1 MKEVTVKLTL
11 DDKGAI
17 KSAENIQDSIKDIGD
32 EAEKTGDKV
41 EGVGKSASK
50 SKKGFATMA
59 KGLKSVGVALKAA
72 GIGLVIALVAG
83 LTEAFSRNKRI
94 MDGVS
99 IVLGTIQE
107 VFTQVADA
115 LIATYDAVAQSSD
128 NFDALG
134 KVMSGILTVAI
145 SPFQLAFYGIKQAL
159 LAAQLAW
166 EDSFF
171 GDGDEAK
178 MAELRKGIQ
187 ETSADITRIA
197 DASME
202 AAISVGDNISE
213 AIDEVVS
220 ITEIASKNLSKV
232 NIKAANETAKAHK
245 AATDAAII
253 AQAEAAKNIALFD
266 RQAEQQRQI
275 RDDANKSI
283 KERQEANVK
292 LGEILEKQEKEL
304 LKQAAAVEAGAR
316 AEFAKNNSIQN
327 RAALIAAEAATAQ
340 VLADIEGK
348 RSEQKSNTNTLLLE
362 EKGLITS
369 VTNAEGERQK
379 QQREFDAEQEVDP
392 LVKLEKQ
399 KTALELENEAILEDL
414 EAKRLL
420 YAEGTQQRVDAEQDY
435 LNKKQGIDNQ
445 LVANTTATNNQI
457 IENDKATAEAKAS
470 IQDATFNAISGGL
483 NILKQLGEE
492 SKAMQAAVLIGESA
506 VGISKMVIGK
516 TTADL
521 ADTAFAA
528 TLGPGGPAYLTTK
541 KLLNKVNLGIG
552 IASNVAATAKGLAAL
567 GKGGAP
573 QGGAEGG
580 AEGGATAPAFNL
592 VEGSESNAIQQS
604 IQGQEN
610 AVKAYVVSGE
620 VTTAQSADRNIVEGS
635 GF

>member
-17 KSAENIQDSIKDIGD
+17 KSAENIQGSIKDIGD
-32 EAEKTGDKV
+32 EAQKTGDKV

-50 SKKGFATMA
+50 SKKGFATMG
-59 KGLKSVGVALKAA
+59 KGIKAVGTALKAA
-72 GIGLVIALVAG
+72 GIGLIVALVAG

-99 IVLGTIQE
+99 VVLGTIQE

-115 LIATYDAVAQSSD
+115 LIATYDAVAKSSD

-134 KVMSGILTVAI
+134 KVMSGILTVVI
-145 SPFQLAFYGIKQAL
+145 SPFQLAFYGIKKAL
-159 LAAQLAW
+159 LSAQLAW

-171 GDGDEAK
+171 GGGDEAK
-178 MAELRKGIQ
+178 MAELRKEIQ
-187 ETSADITRIA
+187 DTSADITRIA

-220 ITEIASKNLSKV
+220 ITEIAGENLSKV

-245 AATDAAII
+245 AATDAAIL
-253 AQAEAAKNIALFD
+253 AQAESAKNIALFD

-316 AEFAKNNSIQN
+316 AELAKNDSIEN
-327 RAALIAAEAATAQ
+327 RAALIAAEAASAQ

-399 KTALELENEAILEDL
+399 KTALKLENEAILEDL

-420 YAEGTQQRVDAEQDY
+420 YAEGTQARVDAEQDY

-445 LVANTTATNNQI
+445 LVANTKATNEQI
-457 IENDKATAEAKAS
+457 KATDKAVADTKKS
-470 IQDATFNAISGGL
+470 IQDETLNNAMNGL
-483 NILKQLGEE
+483 KALAALDEE
-492 SKAMQAAVLIGESA
+492 NKALQAAVLIADNIVSA
-506 VGISKMVIGK
+506 AKVIQNTSIANTRAQAEMGPI
-516 TTADL
+516 AG
-521 ADTAFAA
+521 TAFTVINTVAA
-528 TLGPGGPAYLTTK
+528 GLS
-541 KLLNKVNLGIG
+541 
-552 IASNVAATAKGLAAL
+552 IAANVAATAKGLAAL
-567 GKGGAP
+567 GKGG
-573 QGGAEGG
+573 GAEPPTP
-580 AEGGATAPAFNL
+580 ESSGATAPAFNL

-604 IQGQEN
+604 IQGQDN
-610 AVKAYVVSGE
+610 AVKAFVVSGD
-620 VTTAQSADRNIVEGS
+620 VTTAQSADRRIVEGS

>member
-1 MKEVTVKLTL
+1 MKEVKVKLTL
-11 DDKGAI
+11 DDTEAVKAT
-17 KSAENIQDSIKDIGD
+17 KDIEKGLKD
-32 EAEKTGDKV
+32 VGKQAEKTDQEVETIGVTAGGTKV
-41 EGVGKSASK
+41 
-50 SKKGFATMA
+50 GFNIMA
-59 KGLKSVGVALKAA
+59 KAISKVGLALKAA
-72 GIGLVIALVAG
+72 GIGLVIALIAG
-83 LTEAFSRNKRI
+83 LTEAFSRNKRV
-94 MDGVS
+94 MDGIN

-107 VFTQVADA
+107 VFSQVADA
-115 LIATYDAVAQSSD
+115 LIDTYDAVASASE

-134 KVMSGILTVAI
+134 KVMGGILTLFI
-145 SPFQLAFYGIKQAL
+145 NPFKIAFFGIQQAL
-159 LAAQLAW
+159 LAVQLAW

-171 GDGDEAK
+171 GGGDEAK
-178 MAELRKGIQ
+178 MARLNLDIL
-187 ETSADITRIA
+187 ETKK
-197 DASME
+197 
-202 AAISVGDNISE
+202 AISDTAYEMIDAGKDIVNNFSE
-213 AIDEVVS
+213 AVTEVAN
-220 ITEIASKNLSKV
+220 IAEIASENFSKV
-232 NIKAANETAKAHK
+232 SIKAASETAKAYK

-253 AQAEAAKNIALFD
+253 AQALAAKNIALFD

-283 KERQEANVK
+283 KERQEANLK
-292 LGEILEKQEKEL
+292 LGEILEKQEEAL

-316 AEFAKNNSIQN
+316 AEVAKNNSIDN
-327 RAALIAAEAATAQ
+327 RAALIAAEAASAQ

-399 KTALELENEAILEDL
+399 KTAFELENEAILEDL

-445 LVANTTATNNQI
+445 LVANTKATNDQI
-457 IENDKATAEAKAS
+457 KANDQATADAKLGIQKAS
-470 IQDATFNAISGGL
+470 LDAASSAVD
-483 NILKQLGEE
+483 ILAGFAEE
-492 SKAMQAAVLIGESA
+492 NKELQAASIIASNA
-506 VGISKMVIGK
+506 
-516 TTADL
+516 
-521 ADTAFAA
+521 
-528 TLGPGGPAYLTTK
+528 
-541 KLLNKVNLGIG
+541 IG
-552 IASNVAATAKGLAAL
+552 IATNIIDTNAANAKLTLEAGVAAPALITANFIRMGTGIAASIAATAQGLSAL
-567 GKGGAP
+567 GKGGDSSAGGAGAT
-573 QGGAEGG
+573 GGAE
-580 AEGGATAPAFNL
+580 APAFNL

>member
-1 MKEVTVKLTL
+1 
-11 DDKGAI
+11 
-17 KSAENIQDSIKDIGD
+17 
-32 EAEKTGDKV
+32 
-41 EGVGKSASK
+41 
-50 SKKGFATMA
+50 MA
-59 KGLKSVGVALKAA
+59 KAISKVGLALKAA
-72 GIGLVIALVAG
+72 GIGLVIALIAG

-107 VFTQVADA
+107 VFSQVADA

-134 KVMSGILTVAI
+134 KVMSGILTGAI

-220 ITEIASKNLSKV
+220 ITEIASENLSKV
-232 NIKAANETAKAHK
+232 SIKAASETAKAHK

-253 AQAEAAKNIALFD
+253 AQAMAAKNIALFD

-292 LGEILEKQEKEL
+292 LGEILEKQEEAL

-316 AEFAKNNSIQN
+316 AEVAKNNSIDN

-369 VTNAEGERQK
+369 VTNAEKERQK
-379 QQREFDAEQEVDP
+379 QQRDFEAEQELDP
-392 LVKLEKQ
+392 LAKLQKQKSNLEK
-399 KTALELENEAILEDL
+399 ENTAILEDL

-435 LNKKQGIDNQ
+435 LNQKKGIDNQ
-445 LVANTTATNNQI
+445 LVANATATKNQI
-457 IENDKATAEAKAS
+457 IANDKATAEAKAS
-470 IQDATFNAISGGL
+470 IQDASLKTISGGL
-483 NILKQLGEE
+483 NLLKQLGED
-492 SKAMQAAVLIGESA
+492 SKALQATALIGESA
-506 VGISKMVIGK
+506 VGIAEMVINK
-516 TTADL
+516 SKADL
-521 ADTAFAA
+521 VAQPLLSNPATAAA
-528 TLGPGGPAYLTTK
+528 GATAL
-541 KLLNKVNLGIG
+541 LLNKINLGIG
-552 IASNVAATAKGLAAL
+552 IATNVAATAKGLAAL

-573 QGGAEGG
+573 AGGDAGAGGAE
-580 AEGGATAPAFNL
+580 APAFNL

-604 IQGQEN
+604 IQGQDN
-610 AVKAYVVSGE
+610 AVKAFVVSGD
-620 VTTAQSADRNIVEGS
+620 VTTAQSADRRIVEGS

>member
-17 KSAENIQDSIKDIGD
+17 KSAENIQGSIKDIGD

-50 SKKGFATMA
+50 SKKGFATMG
-59 KGLKSVGVALKAA
+59 KGIKAVGTALKAA
-72 GIGLVIALVAG
+72 GIGLIVALVAG

-99 IVLGTIQE
+99 VVLGTIQE

-134 KVMSGILTVAI
+134 KVMGGILTVAI

-171 GDGDEAK
+171 GGGDEAK
-178 MAELRKGIQ
+178 MAELRKEIQ
-187 ETSADITRIA
+187 DTSADITRIA

-220 ITEIASKNLSKV
+220 ITEIASENLSKV
-232 NIKAANETAKAHK
+232 SIKAANETSKAYK
-245 AATDAAII
+245 AAKDAAIL
-253 AQAEAAKNIALFD
+253 AQAESAALRAGYELEAAELKKIRDNVNLSLEERIKANDDLAKVSKKAEEQMK
-266 RQAEQQRQI
+266 RQAQLAINLAE
-275 RDDANKSI
+275 
-283 KERQEANVK
+283 
-292 LGEILEKQEKEL
+292 LE
-304 LKQAAAVEAGAR
+304 LK
-316 AEFAKNNSIQN
+316 KNNSIENQ
-327 RAALIAAEAATAQ
+327 AALIQANADLKAVEAEIAGKTEEVETNRVGLLNEQNALILTG
-340 VLADIEGK
+340 IE
-348 RSEQKSNTNTLLLE
+348 SER
-362 EKGLITS
+362 
-369 VTNAEGERQK
+369 ERNK

-399 KTALELENEAILEDL
+399 KTALELENEAILKDL

-445 LVANTTATNNQI
+445 LVANA
-457 IENDKATAEAKAS
+457 KLTAEEQKKIDQEVADAKIGIQKAS
-470 IQDATFNAISGGL
+470 LNAVSAGID
-483 NILKQLGEE
+483 ILAGFAEE
-492 SKAMQAAVLIGESA
+492 NKDLQAAALITSNA
-506 VGISKMVIGK
+506 VGIATNII
-516 TTADL
+516 
-521 ADTAFAA
+521 DTNAA
-528 TLGPGGPAYLTTK
+528 NAKLSGTGPAAPGLIAA
-541 KLLNKVNLGIG
+541 NFIRMGVG
-552 IASNVAATAKGLAAL
+552 IAASVAATAKGLAAL
-567 GKGGAP
+567 NKGGDTSGGGADAAAA
-573 QGGAEGG
+573 GGAERSS
-580 AEGGATAPAFNL
+580 
-592 VEGSESNAIQQS
+592 V
-604 IQGQEN
+604 
-610 AVKAYVVSGE
+610 
-620 VTTAQSADRNIVEGS
+620 
-635 GF
+635 

>member
-1 MKEVTVKLTL
+1 MKEVKIKLKVDDTEAVKAT
-11 DDKGAI
+11 
-17 KSAENIQDSIKDIGD
+17 KDIEKGLKD
-32 EAEKTGDKV
+32 VGKQAEKTDQ
-41 EGVGKSASK
+41 EIETIGVTAGNSK
-50 SKKGFATMA
+50 RGFAIMA
-59 KGLKSVGVALKAA
+59 KAISKVGLALKAA
-72 GIGLVIALVAG
+72 GIGLVIALIAG
-83 LTEAFSRNKRI
+83 LTEAFSRNKRV
-94 MDGVS
+94 MDGIN

-107 VFTQVADA
+107 VFSQVADA

-134 KVMSGILTVAI
+134 KVVSSLITIALYPLELT
-145 SPFQLAFYGIKQAL
+145 FYTLLQASQAL
-159 LAAQLAW
+159 RVGY
-166 EDSFF
+166 EKMF
-171 GDGDEAK
+171 GDDESVKKAQEEMDK
-178 MAELRKGIQ
+178 TTLKIILLNTEVSKAGGELV
-187 ETSADITRIA
+187 DNFV
-197 DASME
+197 E
-202 AAISVGDNISE
+202 AVG
-213 AIDEVVS
+213 EVS
-220 ITEIASKNLSKV
+220 NIASVASENLSKV
-232 NIKAANETAKAHK
+232 SIKAASETAKAHK

-253 AQAEAAKNIALFD
+253 AQAMAAKNIALFD

-292 LGEILEKQEKEL
+292 LGEILEKQEEAL

-316 AEFAKNNSIQN
+316 AEVAKNDSIEN
-327 RAALIAAEAATAQ
+327 RAALIAAEAASAQ

-392 LVKLEKQ
+392 LAKLQKQKSNLEK
-399 KTALELENEAILEDL
+399 ENTAILEDL

-435 LNKKQGIDNQ
+435 LNQKQGINNQ

-470 IQDATFNAISGGL
+470 IQDASLKTISGGL
-483 NILKQLGEE
+483 NLLKQLGED
-492 SKAMQAAVLIGESA
+492 SKALQATALIGESA
-506 VGISKMVIGK
+506 VGIAEMVINK
-516 TTADL
+516 SKADL
-521 ADTAFAA
+521 VAQPLLSNPATAAA
-528 TLGPGGPAYLTTK
+528 GATAL
-541 KLLNKVNLGIG
+541 LLNKINLGIG
-552 IASNVAATAKGLAAL
+552 IATNVAATAKGLAAL

-573 QGGAEGG
+573 ADAGGAE
-580 AEGGATAPAFNL
+580 APAFNL

-604 IQGQEN
+604 IQGQDN
-610 AVKAYVVSGE
+610 AVKAFVVSGD

>member
-1 MKEVTVKLTL
+1 MKEVKVKLTL
-11 DDKGAI
+11 DDKEAV
-17 KSAENIQDSIKDIGD
+17 KATKDIEKGLKD
-32 EAEKTGDKV
+32 VGKQAEKTDQEVETIGITAGGTKV
-41 EGVGKSASK
+41 
-50 SKKGFATMA
+50 GFNIMA
-59 KGLKSVGVALKAA
+59 KAISKVGLALKAA
-72 GIGLVIALVAG
+72 GIGLVIALIAG
-83 LTEAFSRNKRI
+83 LTEAFSRNKQV
-94 MDGVS
+94 MDGIN

-107 VFTQVADA
+107 VFSQVADA
-115 LIATYDAVAQSSD
+115 LIATYDAVASASE

-134 KVMSGILTVAI
+134 KVMGGILTLFI
-145 SPFQLAFYGIKQAL
+145 NPFKIAFFGIQQAL

-171 GDGDEAK
+171 GGGDEAK
-178 MAELRKGIQ
+178 MARLNLDIL
-187 ETSADITRIA
+187 ETKK
-197 DASME
+197 
-202 AAISVGDNISE
+202 AISDTAYEMIDAGKDIVNNFSE
-213 AIDEVVS
+213 AVTEVAN
-220 ITEIASKNLSKV
+220 IAEIASENFSKV
-232 NIKAANETAKAHK
+232 SIKAASETAKAYK

-253 AQAEAAKNIALFD
+253 AQALAAKNIALFD

-283 KERQEANVK
+283 KERQEANLK
-292 LGEILEKQEKEL
+292 LGEILEKQEEAL

-316 AEFAKNNSIQN
+316 AEVAKNNSIDN
-327 RAALIAAEAATAQ
+327 RAALIAAEAASAQ

-399 KTALELENEAILEDL
+399 KTAFELENEAILEDL

-445 LVANTTATNNQI
+445 LVANTKATNDQI
-457 IENDKATAEAKAS
+457 KANDQATADAKLGIQKAS
-470 IQDATFNAISGGL
+470 LDAASSAVD
-483 NILKQLGEE
+483 ILAGFAEE
-492 SKAMQAAVLIGESA
+492 NKELQAASIIASNA
-506 VGISKMVIGK
+506 
-516 TTADL
+516 
-521 ADTAFAA
+521 
-528 TLGPGGPAYLTTK
+528 
-541 KLLNKVNLGIG
+541 IG
-552 IASNVAATAKGLAAL
+552 IATNIIDTNAANAKLTLEAGVAAPALITANFIRMGTGIAASIAATAQGLSAL
-567 GKGGAP
+567 GKGGDSSAGGAGAT
-573 QGGAEGG
+573 GGAE
-580 AEGGATAPAFNL
+580 APAFNL
-592 VEGSESNAIQQS
+592 VEGSESNAIQNS
-604 IQGQEN
+604 IQGQDN

>member
-1 MKEVTVKLTL
+1 MKEVKIKLKVDDTEAVKAT
-11 DDKGAI
+11 
-17 KSAENIQDSIKDIGD
+17 KDIEKGLKD
-32 EAEKTGDKV
+32 VVKQAEKTDQEV
-41 EGVGKSASK
+41 ETIGVTAGNSK
-50 SKKGFATMA
+50 RGFAIMA
-59 KGLKSVGVALKAA
+59 KAISKVGLALKAA
-72 GIGLVIALVAG
+72 GIGLVIALIAG
-83 LTEAFSRNKRI
+83 LTEAFSRNKRV
-94 MDGVS
+94 MDGIN

-107 VFTQVADA
+107 VFSQVADA

-134 KVMSGILTVAI
+134 KVVSSLITIALYPLELT
-145 SPFQLAFYGIKQAL
+145 FYTLLQASQAL
-159 LAAQLAW
+159 RVGY
-166 EDSFF
+166 EKMF
-171 GDGDEAK
+171 GDDESVKKAQEEMDK
-178 MAELRKGIQ
+178 TTLKIILLNTEVSKAGGELV
-187 ETSADITRIA
+187 DNFV
-197 DASME
+197 E
-202 AAISVGDNISE
+202 AVG
-213 AIDEVVS
+213 EVS
-220 ITEIASKNLSKV
+220 NIASVASENLSKV
-232 NIKAANETAKAHK
+232 SIKAASETAKAHK

-253 AQAEAAKNIALFD
+253 AQAMAAKNIALFD

-292 LGEILEKQEKEL
+292 LGEILEKQEEAL

-316 AEFAKNNSIQN
+316 AEVAKNDSIEN
-327 RAALIAAEAATAQ
+327 RAALIAAEAASAQ

-392 LVKLEKQ
+392 LAKLQKQKSNLEK
-399 KTALELENEAILEDL
+399 ENTAILEDL

-435 LNKKQGIDNQ
+435 LNQKQGINNQ

-470 IQDATFNAISGGL
+470 IQDASLKTISGGL
-483 NILKQLGEE
+483 NLLKQLGED
-492 SKAMQAAVLIGESA
+492 SKALQATALIGESA
-506 VGISKMVIGK
+506 VGIAEMVINK
-516 TTADL
+516 SKADL
-521 ADTAFAA
+521 VAQPLLSNPATAAA
-528 TLGPGGPAYLTTK
+528 GATAL
-541 KLLNKVNLGIG
+541 LLNKINLGIG
-552 IASNVAATAKGLAAL
+552 IATNVAATAKGLAAL

-573 QGGAEGG
+573 ADAGGAE
-580 AEGGATAPAFNL
+580 APAFNL

-610 AVKAYVVSGE
+610 AVKAFVVSGE

>member
-1 MKEVTVKLTL
+1 MKEVKIKLKVDDTDAVKATK
-11 DDKGAI
+11 DIEKGV
-17 KSAENIQDSIKDIGD
+17 KDIGKQ
-32 EAEKTGDKV
+32 AEKTDKEV
-41 EGVGKSASK
+41 EAIGVTAGNSK
-50 SKKGFATMA
+50 RGFAIMA
-59 KGLKSVGVALKAA
+59 KAISKVGLALKAA
-72 GIGLVIALVAG
+72 GIGLVVALIAG

-99 IVLGTIQE
+99 VVLGTIQE
-107 VFTQVADA
+107 VLSQVANA
-115 LIATYDAVAQSSD
+115 LIATYDAVASTSE

-134 KVMSGILTVAI
+134 KVVNGLITI
-145 SPFQLAFYGIKQAL
+145 SLFPLKATFYQLL
-159 LAAQLAW
+159 LASNALRLGY
-166 EDSFF
+166 EKMF
-171 GDGDEAK
+171 GDGESIKKAQDDLDK
-178 MAELRKGIQ
+178 TRLNIIELGLDVSKAGK
-187 ETSADITRIA
+187 DI
-197 DASME
+197 
-202 AAISVGDNISE
+202 VNNFSE
-213 AIDEVVS
+213 AVSEVGN
-220 ITEIASKNLSKV
+220 ITEIASENFSKV
-232 NIKAANETAKAHK
+232 SIKAANETAKAHK

-253 AQAEAAKNIALFD
+253 AQAMASKNIALFD

-316 AEFAKNNSIQN
+316 AEVAKNDSIEN
-327 RAALIAAEAATAQ
+327 RAALIAAEAASAQ

-379 QQREFDAEQEVDP
+379 QQREFDAEQEIDP

-445 LVANTTATNNQI
+445 LVANTKATNEQI
-457 IENDKATAEAKAS
+457 KANDQATADAKLGIQKAS
-470 IQDATFNAISGGL
+470 LDAAS
-483 NILKQLGEE
+483 
-492 SKAMQAAVLIGESA
+492 SA
-506 VGISKMVIGK
+506 VGI
-516 TTADL
+516 L
-521 ADTAFAA
+521 AGFAEE
-528 TLGPGGPAYLTTK
+528 
-541 KLLNKVNLGIG
+541 NKELQAASIIASNAIG
-552 IASNVAATAKGLAAL
+552 IATNIIDTNAANAKLTLEAGVAAPALITANFIRMGTGIAASIAATAQGLSAL
-567 GKGGAP
+567 GKGGDTSAGGAGAT
-573 QGGAEGG
+573 GGAE
-580 AEGGATAPAFNL
+580 APAFNL

-610 AVKAYVVSGE
+610 AVKAFVVSGD

>member
-50 SKKGFATMA
+50 SKKGFATMG
-59 KGLKSVGVALKAA
+59 KGIKAVGTAFKAA
-72 GIGLVIALVAG
+72 GIGLVVALVAG

-134 KVMSGILTVAI
+134 KVMGGLLTIAI
-145 SPFQLAFYGIKQAL
+145 TPLKLSFYAIKLALQQ
-159 LAAQLAW
+159 AQLTW

-171 GDGDEAK
+171 GGGDEEK
-178 MAELRKGIQ
+178 MAQLRLDIG
-187 ETSADITRIA
+187 ETKT
-197 DASME
+197 
-202 AAISVGDNISE
+202 AISEVADEAVEAGKDVVTNFAEAVTEVGN
-213 AIDEVVS
+213 
-220 ITEIASKNLSKV
+220 ITEIASENLSKV

-253 AQAEAAKNIALFD
+253 AQAMAAKNIALFD

-316 AEFAKNNSIQN
+316 AEVAKNNSVEN
-327 RAALIAAEAATAQ
+327 RAALIAAEAASAQ

-369 VTNAEGERQK
+369 VTNAEKDRNKIKRDFE
-379 QQREFDAEQEVDP
+379 AEQELNP
-392 LVKLEKQ
+392 LAKLQKQKSNLEK
-399 KTALELENEAILEDL
+399 ENTAILEDL

-435 LNKKQGIDNQ
+435 LNQKQGIDNQ
-445 LVANTTATNNQI
+445 LVANTTATNKQI
-457 IENDKATAEAKAS
+457 TENDKAAAAAKVA
-470 IQDATFNAISGGL
+470 IQEQGL
-483 NILKQLGEE
+483 KVAGQAFSLLGQLGEDN
-492 SKAMQAAVLIGESA
+492 KALQATALIGES
-506 VGISKMVIGK
+506 
-516 TTADL
+516 
-521 ADTAFAA
+521 
-528 TLGPGGPAYLTTK
+528 
-541 KLLNKVNLGIG
+541 GIG
-552 IASNVAATAKGLAAL
+552 IAKMIIANNTANIAALATPQAVASSGASAAPVIAFNNISTALGVAATVAATAKGLAAL
-567 GKGGAP
+567 GEGGAP
-573 QGGAEGG
+573 AGGDAG
-580 AEGGATAPAFNL
+580 AGGGATAPAFNL
-592 VEGSESNAIQQS
+592 VEGTESNAIQDS
-604 IQGQEN
+604 ITNQDT
-610 AVKAYVVSGE
+610 AIKAIVVSGD
-620 VTTAQSADRNIVEGS
+620 VTTAQSADRNAIDSS

>member
-17 KSAENIQDSIKDIGD
+17 KSAENIQGSIKDIGD

-50 SKKGFATMA
+50 SKKGFATMG
-59 KGLKSVGVALKAA
+59 KGIKAVGTALKAA
-72 GIGLVIALVAG
+72 GIGLIVALVAG

-99 IVLGTIQE
+99 VVLGTIQE

-134 KVMSGILTVAI
+134 KVMGGILTVAI

-171 GDGDEAK
+171 GGGDEAK
-178 MAELRKGIQ
+178 MAELRKEIQ
-187 ETSADITRIA
+187 DTSADITRIA

-220 ITEIASKNLSKV
+220 ITEIASENLSKV
-232 NIKAANETAKAHK
+232 SIKAANETSKAYK
-245 AATDAAII
+245 AAKDAAIL
-253 AQAEAAKNIALFD
+253 AQAESAALRAGYELEAAELKKIRDNVNLSLEERIKANDDLAKVSKKAEEQMK
-266 RQAEQQRQI
+266 RQAQLAINLAE
-275 RDDANKSI
+275 
-283 KERQEANVK
+283 
-292 LGEILEKQEKEL
+292 LE
-304 LKQAAAVEAGAR
+304 LK
-316 AEFAKNNSIQN
+316 KNNSIENQ
-327 RAALIAAEAATAQ
+327 AALIQANADLKAVEAEIAGKTEEVETNRVGLLNEQNALILTG
-340 VLADIEGK
+340 IE
-348 RSEQKSNTNTLLLE
+348 SER
-362 EKGLITS
+362 
-369 VTNAEGERQK
+369 ERNK
-379 QQREFDAEQEVDP
+379 QQREFDAEQEINP

-399 KTALELENEAILEDL
+399 KTALELENEAILKDL

-445 LVANTTATNNQI
+445 LVANTKATNDQI
-457 IENDKATAEAKAS
+457 KATDQAVADAKLGIQKAS
-470 IQDATFNAISGGL
+470 LDAAS
-483 NILKQLGEE
+483 
-492 SKAMQAAVLIGESA
+492 SA
-506 VGISKMVIGK
+506 VGI
-516 TTADL
+516 L
-521 ADTAFAA
+521 AGFAEE
-528 TLGPGGPAYLTTK
+528 
-541 KLLNKVNLGIG
+541 NKELQAASIIASNAIG
-552 IASNVAATAKGLAAL
+552 IATNIIDTNAANAKLTLEAGVAAPALITANFIRMGTGIAASIAATAKGLSAL

-573 QGGAEGG
+573 SAGGAEGG
-580 AEGGATAPAFNL
+580 AAGGATAPAFNL

-610 AVKAYVVSGE
+610 AVKAFVVSGD

>member
-1 MKEVTVKLTL
+1 MKEVKIKLKVDDTEAVKAT
-11 DDKGAI
+11 
-17 KSAENIQDSIKDIGD
+17 KDIERGLKGVAD
-32 EAEKTGDKV
+32 EAEKTDKEV
-41 EGVGKSASK
+41 EAIGVTAGNTKV
-50 SKKGFATMA
+50 GFNIMTKAIT
-59 KGLKSVGVALKAA
+59 KVGFALKAA
-72 GIGLVIALVAG
+72 GIGLVIALIAG
-83 LTEAFSRNKRI
+83 LTEAFSRNKRV
-94 MDGVS
+94 MDGIN

-107 VFTQVADA
+107 VFSQVVDA

-134 KVMSGILTVAI
+134 KVVNSLITIALY
-145 SPFQLAFYGIKQAL
+145 PLELAFYTLLTASQAL
-159 LAAQLAW
+159 RVGY
-166 EDSFF
+166 EKMF
-171 GDGDEAK
+171 GDDESVKKAQE
-178 MAELRKGIQ
+178 ELEKTRKKIFLL
-187 ETSADITRIA
+187 
-197 DASME
+197 
-202 AAISVGDNISE
+202 NI
-213 AIDEVVS
+213 EVVKAGGELVDNFVEAVGEVS
-220 ITEIASKNLSKV
+220 NIASVASENLSKV
-232 NIKAANETAKAHK
+232 SIKAASETAKAHK

-253 AQAEAAKNIALFD
+253 AQAMAAKNIALFD

-316 AEFAKNNSIQN
+316 ADVARNDSIEN
-327 RAALIAAEAATAQ
+327 RAALIAAEAASAQ

-369 VTNAEGERQK
+369 VTNAEGERHK

-470 IQDATFNAISGGL
+470 IQDASLKTISGGL
-483 NILKQLGEE
+483 NLLKQLGED
-492 SKAMQAAVLIGESA
+492 SKALQATALIGESA
-506 VGISKMVIGK
+506 VGIAEMVINK
-516 TTADL
+516 SKADL
-521 ADTAFAA
+521 VAQPLLSNPATAAA
-528 TLGPGGPAYLTTK
+528 GATAL
-541 KLLNKVNLGIG
+541 LLNKINLGIG
-552 IASNVAATAKGLAAL
+552 IATNVAATAKGLAAL

-573 QGGAEGG
+573 AGGGDTAGG
-580 AEGGATAPAFNL
+580 EAPAFNL

-610 AVKAYVVSGE
+610 AVKAFVVSGD
-620 VTTAQSADRNIVEGS
+620 VTTAQSADRRIVEGS

>member
-1 MKEVTVKLTL
+1 MKEVKIKLKVDDTEAVKATK
-11 DDKGAI
+11 DIEKGV
-17 KSAENIQDSIKDIGD
+17 KDIGKQ
-32 EAEKTGDKV
+32 AEKTDKEV
-41 EGVGKSASK
+41 EAIGVTAGNSK
-50 SKKGFATMA
+50 RGFRIMA
-59 KGLKSVGVALKAA
+59 KAISKVGLALKAA
-72 GIGLVIALVAG
+72 GIGLVIALIAG

-94 MDGVS
+94 MDGIN

-107 VFTQVADA
+107 VFSQVADA
-115 LIATYDAVAQSSD
+115 LIATYDAVASTSD

-134 KVMSGILTVAI
+134 KVVNSLITISLYPLELT
-145 SPFQLAFYGIKQAL
+145 FYTLLQASQAL
-159 LAAQLAW
+159 RVGY
-166 EDSFF
+166 EKMF
-171 GDGDEAK
+171 GDDESVKKA
-178 MAELRKGIQ
+178 Q
-187 ETSADITRIA
+187 EEMDKTTLKLILLNT
-197 DASME
+197 
-202 AAISVGDNISE
+202 
-213 AIDEVVS
+213 EVVKAGGELVDNFVEAVGEVS
-220 ITEIASKNLSKV
+220 NIASVAGENLSKV
-232 NIKAANETAKAHK
+232 SIKAANETAKAYK

-253 AQAEAAKNIALFD
+253 AQAMAAKNIALFD

-292 LGEILEKQEKEL
+292 LGEILEKQEEAL

-316 AEFAKNNSIQN
+316 AEVAKNDSIEN

-369 VTNAEGERQK
+369 VTNAERERQK

-445 LVANTTATNNQI
+445 LVANTTATNDQI
-457 IENDKATAEAKAS
+457 KANDQATADAKLGIQKAS
-470 IQDATFNAISGGL
+470 LDAAS
-483 NILKQLGEE
+483 
-492 SKAMQAAVLIGESA
+492 SA
-506 VGISKMVIGK
+506 VGI
-516 TTADL
+516 L
-521 ADTAFAA
+521 AGFAEE
-528 TLGPGGPAYLTTK
+528 
-541 KLLNKVNLGIG
+541 NKELQAASIIASNAIG
-552 IASNVAATAKGLAAL
+552 IATNIIDTNAANAKLTLEAGVAAPALITANFIRMGTGIAASIAATAQGLSAL
-567 GKGGAP
+567 GKGGDSSAGGAGADG
-573 QGGAEGG
+573 GGAE
-580 AEGGATAPAFNL
+580 APAFNL
-592 VEGSESNAIQQS
+592 VEGSESNAIQNS
-604 IQGQEN
+604 IQGQDN
-610 AVKAYVVSGE
+610 AVKAFVVSGD